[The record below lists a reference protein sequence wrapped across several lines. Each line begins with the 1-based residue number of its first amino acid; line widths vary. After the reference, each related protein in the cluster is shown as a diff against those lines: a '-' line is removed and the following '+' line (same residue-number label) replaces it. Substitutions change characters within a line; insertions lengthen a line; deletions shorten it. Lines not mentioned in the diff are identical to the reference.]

1 MNIEELR
8 KLYSELNKLRV
19 QHNSWAR
26 EDIDR
31 VIEIVKNDIEYTE
44 KLLKTAQNLKEFVEN
59 AEKDEENR
67 KNPILRAIKT
77 ADSLKLIESR

>member
-31 VIEIVKNDIEYTE
+31 VIKIVKNDIEYTE
-44 KLLKTAQNLKEFVEN
+44 KLLKTAQNLKEFVKN

>member
-67 KNPILRAIKT
+67 KNPYFEGYKDGRFFKI
-77 ADSLKLIESR
+77 D

>member
-19 QHNSWAR
+19 QHNTWAR

-44 KLLKTAQNLKEFVEN
+44 KLLKTAQNLKEFVKN
-59 AEKDEENR
+59 AVKDE
-67 KNPILRAIKT
+67 
-77 ADSLKLIESR
+77 